1 LFKIPNG
8 GSVNQIVSSDFTTMS
23 FGELSGFAVEL
34 VHQHGDG
41 AVIFGPG
48 EVLAGDDFVSCSCT
62 PRPTDFVQLKV
73 PIAIFRVFA

>member
-1 LFKIPNG
+1 
-8 GSVNQIVSSDFTTMS
+8 MS